1 LNKIGVCVYFILAP
15 FDAVSNLIWFE
26 TRLMFSNLQKIF
38 IVNFLESSFL
48 DIKGSIVEAVI
59 KV

>member
-1 LNKIGVCVYFILAP
+1 
-15 FDAVSNLIWFE
+15 
-26 TRLMFSNLQKIF
+26 MFSNLQKIF